1 MKAQHKKKTTYMK
14 HRCSER
20 NENNAIWRKVVSAR
34 GVCHS
39 NHIRQ

>member
-20 NENNAIWRKVVSAR
+20 NENNAI
-34 GVCHS
+34 
-39 NHIRQ
+39 